1 MHWEND
7 NCDPIDGVNTKTCHC
22 AEGKWVRGSGHGNL
36 GSRIGSAYL
45 NFYKVRNK
53 AQGSFIADLFSDT
66 HTLSSSILILNSQ
79 LWVSLKISSIRESK
93 ALRRPP

>member
-1 MHWEND
+1 MFLRPIYPMHWEND

-45 NFYKVRNK
+45 NFYKVIKICR
-53 AQGSFIADLFSDT
+53 
-66 HTLSSSILILNSQ
+66 ILTNR
-79 LWVSLKISSIRESK
+79 KIRYHSV
-93 ALRRPP
+93 

>member
-45 NFYKVRNK
+45 NFYKVRN
-53 AQGSFIADLFSDT
+53 SCRI
-66 HTLSSSILILNSQ
+66 
-79 LWVSLKISSIRESK
+79 V
-93 ALRRPP
+93 